1 MIIHTQVC
9 PELVPLVEAGELD
22 TLRTRAAVEGYLSP
36 LSAAGIDEL
45 VLGCTH
51 YPFLRP
57 LIEAALGPDVDVIDP
72 APAVARQTA
81 RVLAQ
86 RGWLDGDGACAMKSH
101 IFYTSG
107 DPARFGVALHNLLGL
122 EAAVCAAAWAS
133 DGRLRAIAK

>member
-1 MIIHTQVC
+1 M
-9 PELVPLVEAGELD
+9 
-22 TLRTRAAVEGYLSP
+22 TRCKAYLAP

-86 RGWLDGDGACAMKSH
+86 RGWLEDARPSRSRRPRRSLC
-101 IFYTSG
+101 FYTTG
-107 DPARFGVALHNLLGL
+107 DSARFGVALHNLLGL
-122 EAAVCAAAWAS
+122 KAAVCAAAWTP
-133 DGRLRAIAK
+133 DGQLHAIAK